1 MFGCLRRI
9 GCLVV
14 LLVAVGAWF
23 TRDLWWDRAQAMLGR
38 APETAEAA
46 PGTWEPISQASA
58 ERGELAVRSLAQPR
72 GPVFVSLRPGEL
84 ASYALLSLASQ
95 LSPDLRGAQAAVVGD
110 RMYVRSLVSLK
121 ELAGAGGLGSM
132 GGMLAERDTLLIG
145 GTFEVARAGLAQL
158 HVREIR
164 YGSFPL
170 PERMIPAVVRRV
182 RRGADT
188 AGVDPDALPVPIPP
202 FIGDVRVA
210 RGKITL
216 YRGQA
221 TP

>member
-9 GCLVV
+9 GCLAVI
-14 LLVAVGAWF
+14 LIAVAAWF
-23 TRDLWWDRAQAMLGR
+23 TRDMWWPRAQAMLGGE
-38 APETAEAA
+38 PETATASA
-46 PGTWEPISQASA
+46 GAWEPISQEGAQ
-58 ERGELAVRSLAQPR
+58 RGERAVRALAQR
-72 GPVFVSLRPGEL
+72 SGPVFVSLRAGDL
-84 ASYALLSLASQ
+84 ASYAFLSLAPQ
-95 LSPDLRGAQAAVVGD
+95 LSPNLRDAQAAVVGD

-145 GTFEVARAGLAQL
+145 GTFDVVRPGLAQL
-158 HVREIR
+158 HVRELR

-182 RRGADT
+182 RGADA
-188 AGVDPDALPVPIPP
+188 AGVEPDALPVPLPP

>member
-14 LLVAVGAWF
+14 ILLAVAGWF
-23 TRDLWWDRAQAMLGR
+23 TRDLWWGR
-38 APETAEAA
+38 ARGLLGHE
-46 PGTWEPISQASA
+46 PGTATAAAGGWEPISQEGAQ
-58 ERGELAVRSLAQPR
+58 RGERAVRALAQPS
-72 GPVFVSLRPGEL
+72 GPVFVTLRAGDL
-84 ASYALLSLASQ
+84 ASYAFLSLAPQ
-95 LSPDLRGAQAAVVGD
+95 LSPSLRDAQASVVGD
-110 RMYVRSLVSLK
+110 RMYVRSLVSLR
-121 ELAGAGGLGSM
+121 ELAGAGGLGAM

-145 GTFEVARAGLAQL
+145 GTFDVLRPGLAQL
-158 HVREIR
+158 HVRELR

-170 PERMIPAVVRRV
+170 PERMIPAVVQRV
-182 RRGADT
+182 RGRDARGAE
-188 AGVDPDALPVPIPP
+188 PDALPVPMPP

-216 YRGQA
+216 YRS